1 MNTNKIKNKRVG
13 SFLLTHLQ
21 AYLQVPTASLPGL
34 YSPVSSFL
42 LHSSKFYS
50 HYYYFLFVVSGAL
63 PDLLGRYAAFCFLL
77 VFSISYFVI
86 YRRPFCVAWAQL
98 PLGEASGKRGPAH
111 RTYAHR

>member
-42 LHSSKFYS
+42 LNSSKFYS
-50 HYYYFLFVVSGAL
+50 HYFLFGTL
-63 PDLLGRYAAFCFLL
+63 PDLLGRYAAFCFLI

-111 RTYAHR
+111 RTHAHR